1 MIKASRS
8 ADRDSGAKKDQQVKW
23 IVVLWCLQDVV
34 LMIRVI
40 LVPSI
45 KSHLLELSLVK
56 LGSLQTSSVIDAM
69 L

>member
-1 MIKASRS
+1 MTKASRS
-8 ADRDSGAKKDQQVKW
+8 ADSNSGAEKDQQVKW

-34 LMIRVI
+34 LMIKMI

-56 LGSLQTSSVIDAM
+56 LGSLQSSSVLGAM